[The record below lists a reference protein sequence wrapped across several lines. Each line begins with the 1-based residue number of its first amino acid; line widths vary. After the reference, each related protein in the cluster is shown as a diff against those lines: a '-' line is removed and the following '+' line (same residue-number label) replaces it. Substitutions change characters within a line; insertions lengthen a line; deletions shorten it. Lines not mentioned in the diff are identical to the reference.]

1 MKANN
6 IGVPRV
12 SLTVSFVPL
21 EQTEEYKDIGLL
33 ERVELCDT
41 VNVEFPALGVS
52 ATAKC
57 VRTVY
62 DALD

>member
-1 MKANN
+1 M
-6 IGVPRV
+6 
-12 SLTVSFVPL
+12 TVSFVPL

-41 VNVEFPALGVS
+41 VNVEFPSLGVS

-62 DALD
+62 DALLDRYKSV